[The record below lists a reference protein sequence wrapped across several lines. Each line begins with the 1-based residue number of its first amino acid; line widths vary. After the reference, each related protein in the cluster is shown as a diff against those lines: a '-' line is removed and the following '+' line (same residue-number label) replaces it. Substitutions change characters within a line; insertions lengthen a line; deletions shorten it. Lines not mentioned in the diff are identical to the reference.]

1 MHSKRKKHS
10 PCTKTQR
17 MKILFFRGTDEPSSQ
32 SQLCFIRG
40 KVLFI
45 DTNGQRNEKPFT
57 LSKRIHKRL
66 TNSITMI
73 FSNLN
78 FLFLFFLIFHLTPTF
93 QCSNA
98 MFFGKATVQN
108 WCGDMYLCTDTIS
121 CSRF

>member
-1 MHSKRKKHS
+1 MNLPVSPSYALLEAKFYSLIQMDREMRNHLHS
-10 PCTKTQR
+10 Q
-17 MKILFFRGTDEPSSQ
+17 
-32 SQLCFIRG
+32 
-40 KVLFI
+40 
-45 DTNGQRNEKPFT
+45 
-57 LSKRIHKRL
+57 KRIHKRL